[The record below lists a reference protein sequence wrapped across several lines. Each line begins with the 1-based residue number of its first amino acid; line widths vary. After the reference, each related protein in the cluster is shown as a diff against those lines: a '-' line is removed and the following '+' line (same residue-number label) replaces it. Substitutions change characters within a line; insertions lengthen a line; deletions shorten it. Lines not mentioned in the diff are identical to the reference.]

1 MFAKKSLLALAIG
14 AGFALPAAAQSK
26 IGDWEFYGRA
36 HFSLDQLDDGAKY
49 SEFNASSNSS
59 RFGFRGSKSF
69 GSVTGLWQIEQEVFF
84 NLNDTEANKNR
95 IATRDTFAGLRGT
108 WGQFR
113 FGKFDTPFKAARE
126 PANLFGDMAGDMRN
140 LTSVGNARFDE
151 RLNNMIE
158 YQTPNFNGFQAKIAY
173 ALHEGS
179 QAAVDASTGAG
190 KDEQALSL
198 ALHYK
203 AGIVDAAAAWED
215 YGKDAAR
222 GERDAVRLA
231 VGITPVKNLKLVAFY
246 QDANHATD
254 GGKVTGFGAEYAL
267 TQKTYLRGH
276 VFTRSADKAN
286 ADATLYA
293 IGVEHRID
301 RQLRVYANYGQV
313 SNDPASNLNPWTQ
326 GRSTAQ
332 PGTNGEN
339 ATAVSFGVR
348 YDF

>member
-1 MFAKKSLLALAIG
+1 MSAKKTLIALAIG
-14 AGFALPAAAQSK
+14 AGFALPAAAQSR

-36 HFSLDQLDDGAKY
+36 HFSLDQLDDGANYK
-49 SEFNASSNSS
+49 EMNASSNSS
-59 RFGFRGSKSF
+59 RLGFRGSKSF
-69 GSVTGLWQIEQEVFF
+69 GSVTGIWQVEQEIFF
-84 NLNDTEANKNR
+84 NLNDTDSSRNR
-95 IATRDTFAGLRGT
+95 LATRDTFAGLRGT
-108 WGQFR
+108 WGQLR

-126 PANLFGDMAGDMRN
+126 PANLFGDMVGDLRN
-140 LTSVGNARFDE
+140 ITRVGNARFDE

-158 YQTPNFNGFQAKIAY
+158 YQTPTFNGFQARIAY
-173 ALHEGS
+173 ALHEGT
-179 QAAVDASTGAG
+179 QAAVDPATGAG
-190 KDEQALSL
+190 KDEQAISA

-203 AGIVDAAAAWED
+203 AGKVDAALAWES

-231 VGITPVKNLKLVAFY
+231 VGVNPVKDLKLFAFY

-254 GGKVTGFGAEYAL
+254 GGKVTGVGAEYAV
-267 TQKTYLRGH
+267 TPKTYVRGQ

-293 IGVEHRID
+293 LGVEYRFD
-301 RQLRVYANYGQV
+301 RQLRVYANYGHV
-313 SNDPASNLNPWTQ
+313 ANDPASNLNPWTQ

-332 PGTNGEN
+332 SGVAGKD
-339 ATAVSFGVR
+339 ASALSFGVR